1 MERLGQVVIGFPG
14 AGKTTYCKAMS
25 EFLTAAGRPN
35 LVVNLDAANDTYT
48 YEVSSTQC
56 PVDIRDLITL
66 EDAMEA
72 CDLGPNGALMYCM
85 QVVYTN
91 AQWLVSRLGEREEPM
106 VILDCPGQVELY
118 VHDSPLKS
126 LLHLL
131 QKQLNLRLVVV
142 NLLDSHICVSSA
154 SYLSSVLASTA
165 MMTSLELP
173 HLNIF
178 TKVDLIG
185 NYYQS
190 LQFDLRFY
198 GNCEELERL
207 AEGMSGKRAKLARK
221 LAGVIE
227 DFSLVA
233 YLPFSVKDP
242 ETQLSVMK
250 QVDRALGCGFLYSS
264 SLAEELESERWGRIE
279 EKYSKAPSTL

>member
-1 MERLGQVVIGFPG
+1 MERLGQVIIGFPG
-14 AGKTTYCKAMS
+14 AGKTTYCKAMNQ
-25 EFLTAAGRPN
+25 FLTSLGRPSII
-35 LVVNLDAANDTYT
+35 VNLDSANDTYT
-48 YEVSSTQC
+48 YDVSSSQC
-56 PVDIRDLITL
+56 AIDIREVITL

-72 CDLGPNGALMYCM
+72 CDLGPNGAMMYCM
-85 QVVYTN
+85 QVVHRN
-91 AQWLVSRLGEREEPM
+91 AQWLVEKLRGREEPM

-118 VHDSPLKS
+118 VNDSPLKS

-131 QKQLNLRLVVV
+131 QSQLSLRLVVV
-142 NLLDSHICVSSA
+142 NLLDSHICVSPS

-173 HLNIF
+173 HINIF

-185 NYYQS
+185 NYYES

-207 AEGMSGKRAKLARK
+207 AEGMSEKRAKLARK

-227 DFSLVA
+227 DFNLVS
-233 YLPFSVKDP
+233 YLPFSANDK
-242 ETQLSVMK
+242 ETQLSVLK
-250 QVDRALGCGFLYSS
+250 QIDRALGCGFLYSS
-264 SLAEELESERWGRIE
+264 SLAEELESERWGRVE
-279 EKYSKAPSTL
+279 EKYARTTSTL